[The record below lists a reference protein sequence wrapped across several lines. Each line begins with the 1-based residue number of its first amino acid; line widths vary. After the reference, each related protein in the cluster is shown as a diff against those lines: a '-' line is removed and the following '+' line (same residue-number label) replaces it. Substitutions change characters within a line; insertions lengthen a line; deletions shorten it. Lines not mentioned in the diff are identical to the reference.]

1 MNDTTEPERTHME
14 KHELISTRD
23 EFRTEAQKIRH
34 SSVGLSGE
42 ELRSAQDQHRRLL
55 VRIAQLNESIRNH

>member
-1 MNDTTEPERTHME
+1 ME
-14 KHELISTRD
+14 KHQLISTRD
-23 EFRTEAQKIRH
+23 EFRTAAQKIRH